1 VGRFKKVLILLRRV
15 ILWIAVFGVVIYLID
30 YSLDVSERLSLEP
43 ACRWNLIEN
52 PSKEPY
58 VARSCYLTKDTVILR
73 LYDLKEENLLAERV
87 YSEPNVVLVAWT
99 PSELLY
105 RNSMGDGI
113 LLPPILIDR
122 LRAKLP

>member
-1 VGRFKKVLILLRRV
+1 MLRRV

-30 YSLDVSERLSLEP
+30 YSLDVGERLSLEP

-99 PSELLY
+99 PNELLY
-105 RNSMGDGI
+105 RNSMGDEI
-113 LLPPILIDR
+113 LLPPTLIDR